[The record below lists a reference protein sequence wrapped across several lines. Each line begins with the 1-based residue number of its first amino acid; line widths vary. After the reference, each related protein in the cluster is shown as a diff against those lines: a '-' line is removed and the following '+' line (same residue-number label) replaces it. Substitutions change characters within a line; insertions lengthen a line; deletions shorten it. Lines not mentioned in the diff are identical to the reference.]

1 LRVLIVDDNATNR
14 NILIHQTAS
23 WKMIPSE
30 VEDGNRALELLRAAA
45 AQHEPYDIVLMDTY
59 MPGITGFELA
69 RTIKG
74 DPSIAAVPLVLM
86 TSFGQR
92 GDGQVAREIGIAA
105 YLTKPVRE
113 SQLFDCLVTVLDRSG
128 VVSTQSN
135 AATPAK
141 LVTRYALKERETMAR
156 KLILVAEDNI
166 VNQLV
171 AARQLEKMGYR
182 ADMVANGLEAVEA
195 LTRIPYDL
203 VLMDCQ
209 MPEMDGYEATRL
221 IRADEPAGRHIPII
235 AMTAAALAGD
245 RERCL
250 AAGMDDYIS
259 KPVKL
264 HVVAAL
270 LERWIALPKTV

>member
-30 VEDGNRALELLRAAA
+30 AKDGNRALELLRAAA
-45 AQHEPYDIVLMDTY
+45 QHEPYDIVLLDAH
-59 MPGITGFELA
+59 MPGMTGFELA
-69 RTIKG
+69 RTIKA

-86 TSFGQR
+86 PSFGQR
-92 GDGQVAREIGIAA
+92 GDGQVARESGIAA
-105 YLTKPVRE
+105 YLTKPVRQ

-128 VVSTQSN
+128 VMATQSN
-135 AATPAK
+135 AATPTR
-141 LVTRYALKERETMAR
+141 LVTRHALKEREKMAR

-171 AARQLEKMGYR
+171 AARQLEGLGYR
-182 ADMVANGLEAVEA
+182 ADVVANGLEAVEA

-209 MPEMDGYEATRL
+209 MPEMDGYEATAAIRL
-221 IRADEPAGRHIPII
+221 HEGQSKHTPII
-235 AMTAAALAGD
+235 AMTASAMEGD
-245 RERCL
+245 REKCL
-250 AAGMDDYIS
+250 AAGMNDYVS
-259 KPVKL
+259 KPVKPEEL
-264 HVVAAL
+264 RAMLAHWLSGSA
-270 LERWIALPKTV
+270 